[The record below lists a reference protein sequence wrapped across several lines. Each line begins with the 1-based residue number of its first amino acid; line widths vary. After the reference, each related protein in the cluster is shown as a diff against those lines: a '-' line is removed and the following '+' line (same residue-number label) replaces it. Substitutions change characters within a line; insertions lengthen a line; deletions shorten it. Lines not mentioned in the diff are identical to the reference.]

1 MTAFLA
7 TIPGPIKTA
16 LLWALAAFVLVSG
29 SYVYGKHVGT
39 QQAAV
44 SALETSVKVLR
55 KRNEIDETVSTSD
68 ASALC
73 SDFGLSDDDQAEC
86 VRRVLETNAEP

>member
-1 MTAFLA
+1 MTALLA
-7 TIPGPIKTA
+7 FIPGPIKTT
-16 LLWALAAFVLVSG
+16 LIWALAAFVLVSG
-29 SYVYGKHVGT
+29 SYLYGKRVGT

-55 KRNEIDETVSTSD
+55 KRNEIDETVSTAD

-73 SDFGLSDDDQAEC
+73 SEYGLSVDDQAEC
-86 VRRVLETNAEP
+86 VRRIRETNSQP